1 MWQKPA
7 KRAKSRQEKEV
18 LETVVPT
25 PFRYIY
31 YYIMYVLL
39 YNVRAKRSTLK
50 LPLA

>member
-1 MWQKPA
+1 MWQKHA

-25 PFRYIY
+25 PLPLYI
-31 YYIMYVLL
+31 LL
-39 YNVRAKRSTLK
+39 YNVRAKRSTLT

>member
-1 MWQKPA
+1 MWQKHA

-25 PFRYIY
+25 PFRYI
-31 YYIMYVLL
+31 L
-39 YNVRAKRSTLK
+39 YNVRAKRSTLT